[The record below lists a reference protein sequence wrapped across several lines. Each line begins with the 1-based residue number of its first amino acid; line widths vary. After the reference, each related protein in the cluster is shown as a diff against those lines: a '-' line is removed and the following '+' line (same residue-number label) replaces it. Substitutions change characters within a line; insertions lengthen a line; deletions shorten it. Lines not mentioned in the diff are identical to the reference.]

1 MISLSDSD
9 SPQSGHMMYIFY
21 GSLGVLLWKC
31 GTQLLKVPRRWLN
44 PESDLHN
51 LSPTAHHSGPEAAKK
66 PLYIMLKN
74 FTTKTKGLFFDY
86 QEAKYRSLDEEEE
99 KKKKLQLSKMSKYK
113 KVVYWF

>member
-1 MISLSDSD
+1 MWHTIAQGTKKMTE
-9 SPQSGHMMYIFY
+9 P
-21 GSLGVLLWKC
+21 WKWFA
-31 GTQLLKVPRRWLN
+31 QLIT
-44 PESDLHN
+44 
-51 LSPTAHHSGPEAAKK
+51 PTAHHSGPEAAEK
-66 PLYIMLKN
+66 PPYIMLKN